1 MAPPTDDGNTTHAVV
16 SLLNETV
23 TEAPEETKV
32 VLKKGLEFKDG
43 MNVLGRQYGFQILGG
58 VFTLATMTNLSCK
71 PKPWPSLLPSH
82 KNQFFT

>member
-1 MAPPTDDGNTTHAVV
+1 MVAPPTDDGNTTHAVV

-58 VFTLATMTNLSCK
+58 VYSGNHDQPFLQAQTLAILTSF
-71 PKPWPSLLPSH
+71 S
-82 KNQFFT
+82 